1 MATDGTHK
9 QEMIL
14 IKMGLA
20 WILVLEIFRF
30 WSKIVNSRR
39 ILTIFMVFF
48 VLYQEW
54 C

>member
-20 WILVLEIFRF
+20 GIFPGNIPVF
-30 WSKIVNSRR
+30 WSKIAE
-39 ILTIFMVFF
+39 F
-48 VLYQEW
+48 
-54 C
+54 